1 MRQHAQAFREQQVC
15 YLCVLHRHPSMCPHP
30 HRYCTR
36 VGVCACVFASFL
48 AELLT
53 RKCAAHCAQAAWSWR
68 SGQENRG
75 ASTPWFTLSPS
86 LVRHMLQTGMQLPHC
101 HCILLPAVDT
111 CACRGAPPAPWAHH
125 QIRKHHTRERN
136 LRKPPCVWDRGF
148 VRRASRA
155 EPCPG

>member
-111 CACRGAPPAPWAHH
+111 CACRGRRRRHGPEW
-125 QIRKHHTRERN
+125 IT
-136 LRKPPCVWDRGF
+136 LCWCVHASCVYAVCSHDLSGVPQRGE
-148 VRRASRA
+148 S
-155 EPCPG
+155 